1 VISAMKKLFSALF
14 DRLEKLPGKN
24 LPPGFCCLGVTDACM
39 LRCKMCEKW
48 KDDIRVKDPQAAPD
62 LEQWKQC
69 VAGLAQMVEFP
80 FELDIGGG
88 EALMYEGLLDL
99 VRYSVDKGFTTSIAS
114 NGFLIDET
122 MATRIA
128 ASGLQLIS
136 ISMDSLKEDVHDYLR
151 GTAGAYRRAMDA
163 IDFLYRHCKGM
174 RIHLCCVLYEYNQE
188 TVFDLI
194 EWADKNEKI
203 ASINFMAAMQPNN
216 TFAQRNWWEGVYGDI
231 WPKNPERT
239 DQILQE
245 IIDLKK
251 KGYKIGNPINQLMA
265 FQAYY
270 RAPNTFVKRKQCN
283 LGRSV
288 LISAVG
294 DIYLCYEFENIGNI
308 KKDRLAD
315 VWYSAKAH
323 KVRDGIAA
331 CAKNCHHLINCFDE
345 FDRDF
350 P

>member
-1 VISAMKKLFSALF
+1 MKKILSALF
-14 DRLEKLPGKN
+14 DKLEKLPGKN

-48 KDDIRVKDPQAAPD
+48 KDDIYVKDPQAAPS

-69 VAGLAQMVEFP
+69 VTDLARMVEFP

-88 EALMYEGLLDL
+88 EAFMFEGILDL
-99 VRYSVDKGFTTSIAS
+99 VRCGVDKGFTVSVAT
-114 NGFLIDET
+114 NGFLVDEA
-122 MATRIA
+122 MAKRIA

-136 ISMDSLKEDVHDYLR
+136 ISMDSLKEEVHDYLR
-151 GTAGAYRRAMDA
+151 GTAGAYRKAMDA
-163 IDFLYRHCKGM
+163 IAYLHRHCKGM

-188 TVFDLI
+188 TVLELA
-194 EWADKNEKI
+194 EWADKNEMI

-216 TFAQRNWWEGVYGDI
+216 TPAQRNWWEGAYGDI
-231 WPKNPERT
+231 WPKKRHRT
-239 DQILQE
+239 IEILQKA
-245 IIDLKK
+245 IDLKK
-251 KGYKIGNPINQLMA
+251 KGCKIGNPVSQLMA

-270 RAPNTFVKRKQCN
+270 RDPNTFVKRKQCN

-288 LISAVG
+288 LVSAVG
-294 DIYLCYEFENIGNI
+294 DIYLCYEFEKIGSI

-323 KVRDGIAA
+323 KVRDSIAA
-331 CAKNCHHLINCFDE
+331 CKKNCHHLINCFDE
-345 FDRDF
+345 FHNDF